1 MGMNI
6 RSDDDENDFI
16 ATINTT
22 PLVDIMLV
30 LLIIF
35 LITVPVVIHT
45 VPVKLPEEK
54 TAPYV
59 TQPINIQIAVN
70 KAGDIFWN
78 EKYIADKATLISRL
92 QIEAKKTPQP
102 EVHIRGDQTTKF
114 AAIDEVI
121 SAVKHAGIGKIAFVT
136 TPVAAP

>member
-92 QIEAKKTPQP
+92 QVEAKKTPQP
-102 EVHIRGDQTTKF
+102 EVHIRGDQVTKF